1 MRFVIFLFLCAAL
14 ATGCKTKSGKAKSE
28 AKAKEK
34 QAAAERPKETVTP
47 VAGKIGKIASV
58 NAGAK
63 FAVIKFPVGQVPAKD
78 QHFVVYRAGQKVG
91 ELRISNPPPVD
102 NLAVGDIVAGEAQ
115 LGDEV
120 REN

>member
-14 ATGCKTKSGKAKSE
+14 VTGCKTKSGKAKSE
-28 AKAKEK
+28 AKPKEK
-34 QAAAERPKETVTP
+34 QAAAERAKETVTP
-47 VAGKIGKIASV
+47 VSGKIGKVASV

-63 FAVIKFPVGQVPAKD
+63 FAVIKFPVGQLPSKD
-78 QHFVVYRAGQKVG
+78 QHFNVYRAGQKVG
-91 ELRISNPPPVD
+91 EIRISDPPPVD

-115 LGDEV
+115 VGDDV